1 MCSEPAAA
9 QTNAFEFHGAPQKR
23 IDEAFR
29 ELVRLA
35 KLEGEIVPQTLRSRA
50 ITWGMQRGMDLWQAS
65 SYFGVSTQVLHE
77 VYGHHHPDHLRSA
90 ADVMSRPRRPRVRQM
105 RVCNQRLEVAFEH
118 NLVGNPVGGPA
129 KTKPRRPETPGF
141 EWSE

>member
-1 MCSEPAAA
+1 
-9 QTNAFEFHGAPQKR
+9 
-23 IDEAFR
+23 
-29 ELVRLA
+29 
-35 KLEGEIVPQTLRSRA
+35 VPQTLRSRA

-129 KTKPRRPETPGF
+129 ETKPRRPRRRGLNGRSRVIRTLTPAPEAPLCCTSPRFPGV
-141 EWSE
+141 SADAKAG